1 MCTAVSLNSGDHYF
15 GRTLDYE
22 YAYDGKITVTPRN
35 FRIAFTDGTVAEK
48 HYAICGMAMVEDGY
62 PLYFDAF
69 NEKGLCV
76 AGLNFPGKAHYEKA
90 TSGKINVASFE
101 FVTRVLCQCKNT
113 NEAESFIKAVNIT
126 DSPFSEKL
134 KPSPL
139 HWMISDKGR
148 SIVAEQTEQG
158 MKVYENPVGVMTNS
172 PEFDKHM
179 QNLQNYVSVTAEE
192 PKNLFSDSFD
202 FKPYSRGMGSI
213 GLPGDYTSMS
223 RFVRACFVK
232 LNSVCGDTEN
242 ERVSQLFHILGSVS
256 HPKGCVKIGNGYEI
270 THYTSCCN
278 TDKGIYYYTTY
289 NNSTVHGVDMY
300 REDLDAEFPVTYNL
314 VKKSDFIIQ
323 N

>member
-1 MCTAVSLNSGDHYF
+1 MCTAVSLTSADHYF

-35 FRIAFTDGTVAEK
+35 FRISFTDGTVAEN

-69 NEKGLCV
+69 NEKGLCM
-76 AGLNFPGKAHYEKA
+76 AGLNFPGKAHYEEGKN
-90 TSGKINVASFE
+90 GKINVASFE
-101 FVTRVLCQCKNT
+101 FITRVLCQCKDAD
-113 NEAESFIKAVNIT
+113 EAEEFIKDVNIT
-126 DSPFSEKL
+126 SQPFSESL

-158 MKVYENPVGVMTNS
+158 MRVYQNPVGVMTNS
-172 PEFDKHM
+172 PQFDKQM
-179 QNLQNYVSVTAEE
+179 ENLQSYVSVTAEE

-232 LNSVCGDTEN
+232 LNSVFEGTEK
-242 ERVSQLFHILGSVS
+242 ERVSQFFHILGSVS
-256 HPKGCVKIGNGYEI
+256 HPKGCVKIGEGYEI

-300 REDLDAEFPVTYNL
+300 RENLDAEFPVTYNL
-314 VKKSDFIIQ
+314 VKKSDFVIQ